1 MMNRLAQA
9 EQQLKATQT
18 QLLEKVWHV
27 GVSERGYRVG
37 ALV

>member
-9 EQQLKATQT
+9 EQQLKVTQT

-27 GVSERGYRVG
+27 GVSEHGYRDG